1 MKRIVR
7 LTESDMVRL
16 VNKVIKEQNI
26 SSDAFNT
33 IVLPELQNN
42 RGMKLSKVKGGKD
55 NMNSDG
61 YSLTTNKSGI
71 AGLND
76 IVVQYTPNKNYK
88 VWVVKDASG
97 NTVSN
102 PTWKVFEL
110 SGQNPS
116 KVAKDVLNYVSYL
129 LR

>member
-33 IVLPELQNN
+33 IVLPDLQG
-42 RGMKLSKVKGGKD
+42 RGWKLSKVKGGKD
-55 NMNSDG
+55 KMYSDG

-71 AGLND
+71 WGLND

-88 VWVVKDASG
+88 VWVEKDTQG
-97 NTVSN
+97 GWN

-116 KVAKDVLNYVSYL
+116 KVAKDVLNYVSIL

>member
-16 VNKVIKEQNI
+16 VNKVIKEQNN

-42 RGMKLSKVKGGKD
+42 RGWKLSKIKGGKD

-61 YSLTTNKSGI
+61 YLLMTNKSGT

-76 IVVQYTPNKNYK
+76 VVVQYTPNKNYK
-88 VWVVKDASG
+88 VWVVKDVSG
-97 NTVSN
+97 NPYSN

>member
-16 VNKVIKEQNI
+16 VNKVIKEQNN

-61 YSLTTNKSGI
+61 YSLTTNKSGT

-76 IVVQYTPNKNYK
+76 VVVQYTPNKNYK
-88 VWVVKDASG
+88 VWVVKDVSG
-97 NTVSN
+97 NTYSN